1 MNKILGLAAGA
12 AFAIAALDAHAA
24 DAALRNDIAA
34 DYRERLAALFDH
46 FHRNP
51 ELSGLEVET
60 SKRLAAELRALG
72 YEVTEGVGGTGVV
85 AVMRNGAGP
94 DRPAARRH
102 GRPARR
108 GEERLAERVDRAAGR
123 HHGHRATRH
132 ARVRSRRA
140 HDGARRHG
148 APTRGAQD
156 RRGPARSC

>member
-12 AFAIAALDAHAA
+12 AFAIAALDAQAA

-72 YEVTEGVGGTGVV
+72 YEVTEGVGGT
-85 AVMRNGAGP
+85 ASSPSCATARA
-94 DRPAARRH
+94 RPCCCAPTWTACPSRR
-102 GRPARR
+102 
-108 GEERLAERVDRAAGR
+108 RAACRTRRPCGR
-123 HHGHRATRH
+123 ST
-132 ARVRSRRA
+132 S
-140 HDGARRHG
+140 
-148 APTRGAQD
+148 
-156 RRGPARSC
+156 PASSSP